1 MKKVFVTRK
10 IPGNGI
16 NLLRKYFDVEVSN
29 ENRVLT
35 KQELLNGAKGKDALL
50 CLLTDKIDK
59 SFIDKNP
66 QLKIIANYAVG
77 FDNIDVKYAKQK
89 GIIVTNT
96 PDVLTPAVADF
107 TFGLLVVSAR
117 RIVEADSFTRKGN
130 YRGWQPDLFLGQ
142 EIYGKTLGIIGLGR
156 IGTAVAERA
165 HGFNMKIL
173 YNTRTRDKQ
182 IEERLNAKYASLST
196 LLKESDFIS
205 LHVPLTPETKHL
217 ISKEQFK
224 IMKRTAILVNTS
236 RGPIVDE
243 IALLQA
249 LKQKKIAGAALDV
262 YEFEPK
268 LTKDLKN
275 LNNIV
280 LTPHIASA
288 SIEARSAMGELAAKN
303 IIAVLNGKK
312 PLTPV
317 G

>member
-1 MKKVFVTRK
+1 
-10 IPGNGI
+10 
-16 NLLRKYFDVEVSN
+16 
-29 ENRVLT
+29 
-35 KQELLNGAKGKDALL
+35 
-50 CLLTDKIDK
+50 LTDRIDK
-59 SFIDKNP
+59 EFIDKNL

-77 FDNIDVKYAKQK
+77 FDNIDTKYANQK

-96 PDVLTPAVADF
+96 PDVLTPAVADI
-107 TFGLLVVSAR
+107 TFGLLVVVAR
-117 RIVEADSFTRKGN
+117 RIIEADSFTRKGK
-130 YRGWQPDLFLGQ
+130 YKGWQPDLFLGQ

-165 HGFNMKIL
+165 KGFSMKIL

-182 IEERLNAKYASLST
+182 IEERLNAKYTSINS

-217 ISKEQFK
+217 ISKEQLNM
-224 IMKRTAILVNTS
+224 MKKTAILVNTS

-243 IALLQA
+243 KALVQA

-268 LTKDLKN
+268 LSSDLKN
-275 LNNIV
+275 LKNIV

-288 SIEARSAMGELAAKN
+288 SVEARSAMGELATKN
-303 IIAVLNGKK
+303 IIAVLQGKR

-317 G
+317 R